1 MRHRIARHRLSRN
14 SAWRRATV
22 HSLARAV
29 LVSES
34 IETTKARAK
43 AAQGYVEKLITLG
56 KKNTLAAKR
65 LVFNQLADHDLVN
78 RLFSE
83 IAPRFKDIN
92 GGYTRIYKLG
102 NRRGDGAICVIL
114 ELTKKIEKVKKAK
127 KKEVSEAAPKKE
139 EAAPGKE
146 EKHSAPEAPKEQKKA
161 VAVDKP
167 KKFLGGIKTFFKQ
180 KRNTSST

>member
-14 SAWRRATV
+14 SGWRRATV

-34 IETTKARAK
+34 IKTTKARAK
-43 AAQGYVEKLITLG
+43 AVQGYVEKLITLG

-65 LVFNQLADHDLVN
+65 LVFNQLSDHDLVTK
-78 RLFSE
+78 LFNE
-83 IAPRFKDIN
+83 IAPRFKDVH

-114 ELTKKIEKVKKAK
+114 ELTNKIEKTKKVKKN
-127 KKEVSEAAPKKE
+127 EVVEEAHKKE
-139 EAAPGKE
+139 EVASAKE
-146 EKHSAPEAPKEQKKA
+146 EKHSAPEAPKEHDKSIA
-161 VAVDKP
+161 AEKP
-167 KKFLGGIKTFFKQ
+167 KKFLGGIKKFFKQ
-180 KRNTSST
+180 KRNTSSS